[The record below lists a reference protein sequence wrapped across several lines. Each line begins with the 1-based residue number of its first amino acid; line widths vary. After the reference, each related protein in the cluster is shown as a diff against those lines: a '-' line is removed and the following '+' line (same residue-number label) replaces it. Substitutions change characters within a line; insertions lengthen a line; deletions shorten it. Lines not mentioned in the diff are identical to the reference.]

1 MADPNDPIDIED
13 DDEDITPMES
23 VRKLVKEKPELGKWF
38 VSSPAL
44 MKQQEKARQA
54 NERKK
59 KKRKDRNTEEDD
71 EENDDPEPV
80 KKKGKKKVK
89 PLDDDEPLFLTCY
102 VRKNRRPRLSMSPVD
117 RSSFLRTATLNTSS
131 PSLLTPLPCPA
142 THIILDKTEWKPQTP
157 ANRLPLPLGGQVGF
171 DVLQEQ
177 ISLTKDKTV
186 IIIMPGP
193 RKPADDAPFWDT
205 GTDGGG
211 SEAGPSIAPAAAK
224 KEFDFTELEVTNVEE
239 SVAQQKVS
247 FDQNVAPYV
256 DELKERW
263 PVNEAGKRIYTDENG
278 YMWDLSTL
286 RLSVWGAHMARGTAT
301 LDKPPVS
308 AQFDIRYRLKAQP
321 VAAIPAPVPAPHIPA
336 PVAAPS
342 ATDQLLAMALSMLQ
356 QQQQ

>member
-23 VRKLVKEKPELGKWF
+23 VRKLVKEKPERKCGIHEPRYPSQLPAVGKWF

-102 VRKNRRPRLSMSPVD
+102 VRIMKPIPPPSASTSRKRQAKPSPETLYVPRGPFKFPAD
-117 RSSFLRTATLNTSS
+117 CNFEYFITL
-131 PSLLTPLPCPA
+131 LADALPCPA

-193 RKPADDAPFWDT
+193 RKPADDAP
-205 GTDGGG
+205 
-211 SEAGPSIAPAAAK
+211 
-224 KEFDFTELEVTNVEE
+224 V
-239 SVAQQKVS
+239 
-247 FDQNVAPYV
+247 
-256 DELKERW
+256 
-263 PVNEAGKRIYTDENG
+263 
-278 YMWDLSTL
+278 
-286 RLSVWGAHMARGTAT
+286 
-301 LDKPPVS
+301 
-308 AQFDIRYRLKAQP
+308 
-321 VAAIPAPVPAPHIPA
+321 
-336 PVAAPS
+336 
-342 ATDQLLAMALSMLQ
+342 
-356 QQQQ
+356 